1 MTSATV
7 RGACLLVAACLWPLR
22 CAGDAPRTPP
32 PATYDV
38 YAAVLRHAVLEDG
51 WAEPVSSY
59 DEQAPIERL
68 VVLGET
74 DPEGERHVSY
84 GVVGGLDGLDSA
96 TVADFNSRSE
106 RVRFTDSLRG
116 VGEYEY
122 VSFDSV
128 GKVFESGWR
137 AFYRAFPGSPGIV
150 AFSNVGFGADGR
162 RALVSMMH
170 LRGGTSGH
178 TTLYVL
184 EKVGE
189 EWTVVDESRTVQ
201 Y

>member
-1 MTSATV
+1 MTLNA
-7 RGACLLVAACLWPLR
+7 RLLVAVFLLPLG
-22 CAGDAPRTPP
+22 CGGDSGRPPP
-32 PATYDV
+32 PATYEV
-38 YAAVLRHAVLEDG
+38 FAAVLRHAVLEDG
-51 WAEPVSSY
+51 WAGARYE
-59 DEQAPIERL
+59 ERGPIERL

-74 DPEGERHVSY
+74 DPEAERHVSY
-84 GVVGGLDGLDSA
+84 GMVGRLEGLDSA
-96 TVADFNSRSE
+96 TVADFNSRSDGG
-106 RVRFTDSLRG
+106 RFTDSLRG

-122 VSFDSV
+122 VGFDSL
-128 GKVFESGWR
+128 GKVLESGWR

-150 AFSNVGFGADGR
+150 AFSDVGFGSDGR

-170 LRGGTSGH
+170 LRGGTWGH

-189 EWTVVDESRTVQ
+189 EWTVVDESRTEQ